1 MFEQL
6 NLFDIEIT
14 PMFPSTRYQGS
25 KLKYVDWIW
34 ECVKDLPFNS
44 VLDAFGGTG
53 CIAYKM
59 KKEGKCVTYND
70 ILSFNSMIGRAL
82 VENDTVK
89 VSDDVVQYVLTRHS
103 DIQYPSFIADTF
115 SDIYYT
121 NEENNWLDF
130 VVTNIRSI
138 QDKYQQAI
146 LYFALFQA
154 SIIKRPYNL
163 FHRKNLYIRLQEVER
178 SFGNKATWDTPFEEH
193 FKTFVKEA
201 NNAIFSNGKHNQSIN
216 QDACTISNHFD
227 FVYVDTPYISSNG
240 IGVNY
245 ADFYHFLEG
254 LMDYEHWSEK
264 IDYSSKHR
272 RLKAVPSEWTNPKTI
287 STAFEKLIH
296 NFKDSILAISYRS
309 DGIPSVET
317 IIDILENEGKNV
329 KVYESQKMK
338 YVLSNKTS
346 SEILITA
353 T

>member
-14 PMFPSTRYQGS
+14 PTFPSTRYQGS
-25 KLKYVDWIW
+25 KLKYVNWIW

-59 KKEGKCVTYND
+59 KKEGKSVTYND
-70 ILSFNSMIGRAL
+70 ILSFNSIIGRAL
-82 VENDTVK
+82 VENDSAK
-89 VSDDVVQYVLTRHS
+89 VSDDVLQYVLTRHS
-103 DIQYPSFIADTF
+103 NIQYPTFIADTF

-121 NEENNWLDF
+121 DEENQWLDF
-130 VVTNIRSI
+130 VVTNIKSI
-138 QDKYQQAI
+138 QNRYEQAI

-154 SIIKRPYNL
+154 CIIKRPYNL

-178 SFGNKATWDTPFEEH
+178 SFGNKVTWDTAFAEH
-193 FKTFVKEA
+193 FKTFVAEA
-201 NNAIFSNGKHNQSIN
+201 NHAVFANGKHNLSIN
-216 QDACTISNHFD
+216 QDACVIPNQFD
-227 FVYVDTPYISSNG
+227 FVYIDTPYVSSNG

-254 LMDYEHWSEK
+254 LIDYEHWHEK
-264 IDYSSKHR
+264 IDYTSKHR
-272 RLKAVPSEWTNPKTI
+272 RLNSVPSEWTNPKTI
-287 STAFEKLIH
+287 TTAFEKLIH

-309 DGIPSVET
+309 DGIPPIEA
-317 IIDILENEGKNV
+317 IIDILKNEGKNAEV
-329 KVYESQKMK
+329 HESQKMK

-353 T
+353 I